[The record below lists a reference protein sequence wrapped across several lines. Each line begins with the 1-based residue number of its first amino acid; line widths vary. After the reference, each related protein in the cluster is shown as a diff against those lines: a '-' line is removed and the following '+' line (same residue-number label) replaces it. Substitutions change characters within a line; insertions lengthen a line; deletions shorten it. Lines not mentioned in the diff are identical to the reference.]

1 MHAYR
6 VTVAEDDE
14 DLATALLW
22 EAGTVGIEV
31 GAASEECVSLLAY
44 FEDDVALD
52 LLPER
57 LADVRI
63 EPVPVSEVDWVA
75 RFRAGFRAFRVGRF
89 VIAPPWDRPL
99 DTAGLLLI
107 DPGRA
112 FGTGTHETTR
122 LCLGALEDCAARRPL
137 GRVIDVGTGTGILAV
152 AAAGLGARVVVASDT
167 DPEATASAVAHA
179 RLNGARLHVVRGDG
193 VRPFRPGS
201 FDLIL
206 ANLTAPLLVV
216 HALGLGGLR
225 APQGALVLSGLLETD
240 VGDVQAAY
248 RELGTPAVCRDGE
261 WAALVYD
268 GAAS

>member
-14 DLATALLW
+14 DLATVLLW

-63 EPVPVSEVDWVA
+63 EPVPVSDVDWVA
-75 RFRAGFRAFRVGRF
+75 RFRESFRAFRVGGF

-99 DTAGLLLI
+99 DDEGLLVV

-122 LCLGALEDCAARRPL
+122 LCLGALDDRANRRPL
-137 GRVIDVGTGTGILAV
+137 GRVLDVGTGAGILAV
-152 AAAGLGARVVVASDT
+152 AAARLGAALVVASDT
-167 DPEATASAVAHA
+167 DPEAIASSAHHA
-179 RLNGARLHVVRGDG
+179 RLNGVNFHLVRCDG
-193 VRPFRPGS
+193 AGPFRPAS
-201 FDLIL
+201 FDLVL
-206 ANLTAPLLVV
+206 ANLTAPLLVA
-216 HALGLGGLR
+216 HAPRLGRLR
-225 APQGALVLSGLLETD
+225 TPEGTLVLSGLLETD
-240 VGDVQAAY
+240 LGDVQAAY
-248 RELGTPAVCRDGE
+248 ADLGISEVRLDGE
-261 WAALVYD
+261 WAALVYE
-268 GAAS
+268 GAAQ

>member
-63 EPVPVSEVDWVA
+63 EPVPVSDVDWVA
-75 RFRAGFRAFRVGRF
+75 RFRESFRAFRVGGF

-99 DTAGLLLI
+99 DDEGLLVV

-122 LCLGALEDCAARRPL
+122 LCLGALDDRR
-137 GRVIDVGTGTGILAV
+137 V
-152 AAAGLGARVVVASDT
+152 
-167 DPEATASAVAHA
+167 
-179 RLNGARLHVVRGDG
+179 
-193 VRPFRPGS
+193 
-201 FDLIL
+201 
-206 ANLTAPLLVV
+206 
-216 HALGLGGLR
+216 
-225 APQGALVLSGLLETD
+225 PQALVAKLVEPPAHRLG
-240 VGDVQAAY
+240 QPAAH
-248 RELGTPAVCRDGE
+248 PADEAQHAVL
-261 WAALVYD
+261 AANP
-268 GAAS
+268 